1 MQALCSLEA
10 IHEQLMSLSPIAQP
24 AQVPRV
30 SPWRRIETSWT
41 LMPVMAEWTSRT
53 LSSTQLV

>member
-24 AQVPRV
+24 AQVHESLHGGELKQV
-30 SPWRRIETSWT
+30 G
-41 LMPVMAEWTSRT
+41 L
-53 LSSTQLV
+53 